1 MKLKI
6 LSDLWSIKQLA
17 SLAFCHE
24 NAKVLA
30 AVRDAPPLSAPS
42 ANSPSPDGGKLAI
55 FSHKNYA
62 DIHRSLKG
70 ARCAAHPA
78 ARATIT
84 WRASDLGRV
93 NDIRFRSYIALLYRT

>member
-6 LSDLWSIKQLA
+6 LCDLWSIKQLA

-62 DIHRSLKG
+62 DIHRSHSKVH
-70 ARCAAHPA
+70 AKRVPY
-78 ARATIT
+78 
-84 WRASDLGRV
+84 DLEPSG
-93 NDIRFRSYIALLYRT
+93 LYERKKA